1 MPKQIRFEKSE
12 TYTNKGLHDFIDR
25 EFPLL
30 KNGHWELAF
39 QKPNRNNDQN
49 ALFWSWLRCISDET
63 GQDSQS
69 LYKYYCEK
77 FNPEG
82 CTYFTNG
89 KFSRGG
95 TSELNTKAFA
105 TFLTE
110 IQADV
115 SSELGIRLPTRE
127 DANFLEFYNQYFR

>member
-1 MPKQIRFEKSE
+1 MSKSITFEKKEGYNYIS
-12 TYTNKGLHDFIDR
+12 LHSFIDR

-30 KNGHWELAF
+30 KNGLWELAF

-49 ALFWSWLRCISDET
+49 KLFWAWLKCISNET

-69 LYKYYCEK
+69 LYQYYCEK

-82 CTYFTNG
+82 CTYYTSG

-95 TSELNTKAFA
+95 TSEMNTKRF
-105 TFLTE
+105 TGFLTE

-115 SSELGIRLPTRE
+115 ASELGITLPTRE
-127 DANFLEFYNQYFR
+127 DANFREFYEQYFK

>member
-1 MPKQIRFEKSE
+1 MAKSIPFEKKDG
-12 TYTNKGLHDFIDR
+12 YNPDYLHKFIDR

-30 KNGHWELAF
+30 KNGLWELAF
-39 QKPNRNNDQN
+39 QKPKRTDLENK
-49 ALFWSWLRCISDET
+49 LFWAWIRCISDET

-69 LYKYYCEK
+69 LYQYYCEK

-105 TFLTE
+105 SFLTE

-115 SSELGIRLPTRE
+115 ASVLGITLPTRE
-127 DANFLEFYNQYFR
+127 DANFREFYEQYCI